1 MSAQIGLLVVGEL
14 GRDQGAFAFAVAN
27 TRAGM
32 KTPAVY
38 DLQTEKFA
46 YPEGDR
52 FTIGTNGDVTVPIGD
67 PWGNR
72 GGAGNVATLL
82 EDVAEEHV
90 RVTLRGVEDA
100 GVARVVP
107 MAETATIYVREQAVG
122 ERGRAVEAGETIV
135 LGRGKSDLWE
145 GYRVQV
151 FA

>member
-1 MSAQIGLLVVGEL
+1 ME
-14 GRDQGAFAFAVAN
+14 
-27 TRAGM
+27 
-32 KTPAVY
+32 TPAVY

-46 YPEGDR
+46 YPDGDR
-52 FTIGTNGDVTVPIGD
+52 FTIGTAGDVAVPIGE

-82 EDVAEEHV
+82 EDVAGEHV
-90 RVTLRGVEDA
+90 RVTVRGVEEA
-100 GVARVVP
+100 MARVVP

-122 ERGRAVEAGETIV
+122 ERGRTVESGETIV

-151 FA
+151 FL